1 MFDMQRRIL
10 CKLKGDNMKV
20 NVKTLKD
27 KNKTTII
34 MVRNGYGT
42 ATTVNTKDIKKK
54 GIPGAILE
62 MLDESLKEAGKS
74 GI

>member
-1 MFDMQRRIL
+1 MRLD
-10 CKLKGDNMKV
+10 K
-20 NVKTLKD
+20 KTLKD

-74 GI
+74 GL